1 MDKRVCLPLVLSAL
15 LAGCAS
21 TGPVTLSVRLGD
33 GSVIRMD
40 VRALQ
45 GRAEAADTT
54 RRLNQARILADVW
67 IDEDVMAQ

>member
-1 MDKRVCLPLVLSAL
+1 
-15 LAGCAS
+15 
-21 TGPVTLSVRLGD
+21 
-33 GSVIRMD
+33 MD